1 MRGLKLN
8 IEIYKKTILKSFLKN
23 YNATNSE
30 ITREATLYIL
40 LFSYQG
46 HSGLLYLFIVIFSS
60 SSNFGIYDTWM
71 LLP

>member
-46 HSGLLYLFIVIFSS
+46 QSGLLYLFIVIFSS